1 MEPVKKTAII
11 KKSLKVA
18 TETPPSQPLPPI
30 PDPVDEPSIEAV
42 KKPKKTP
49 EEIQQTRLANLA
61 KGQAGLQK
69 RREEARQKKAEM
81 ETLAIDKKL
90 KLAAKQKKAVE
101 DSYGVS
107 LDDEEEEEEEPV
119 PIAVKPK
126 KKVAVAPPPPKK
138 KAIRYVVEE
147 SESEEEEVVYVKRPT
162 PIVPKAKPTPLYT
175 PQIIFY

>member
-18 TETPPSQPLPPI
+18 TESMPPI
-30 PDPVDEPSIEAV
+30 PDPVEEPSIEAV

-107 LDDEEEEEEEPV
+107 LDEEEEEEEEPA
-119 PIAVKPK
+119 PIVVKPK
-126 KKVAVAPPPPKK
+126 KKVVVAPPKK
-138 KAIRYVVEE
+138 KAIRYVMEE
-147 SESEEEEVVYVKRPT
+147 SESEEEEIVYVKRQAPS
-162 PIVPKAKPTPLYT
+162 VPKAKPTPLYT

>member
-1 MEPVKKTAII
+1 MEPVKKTAIV

-18 TETPPSQPLPPI
+18 TESMPPI
-30 PDPVDEPSIEAV
+30 PDPVEEPSIEAV

-107 LDDEEEEEEEPV
+107 LDEEEEEEEEPA
-119 PIAVKPK
+119 PIVVKPK
-126 KKVAVAPPPPKK
+126 KKVVVAPPPPKK
-138 KAIRYVVEE
+138 KAIRYVMEE
-147 SESEEEEVVYVKRPT
+147 SESEEEEIVYVKRQAPS
-162 PIVPKAKPTPLYT
+162 VPKAKPTPLYT

>member
-1 MEPVKKTAII
+1 MEPVKKTAIV

-18 TETPPSQPLPPI
+18 TESMPPI
-30 PDPVDEPSIEAV
+30 PDPVEEPSIEAV

-107 LDDEEEEEEEPV
+107 LDEEEEEEEEAV
-119 PIAVKPK
+119 PIVVKPK

-138 KAIRYVVEE
+138 KPIRYVMEE
-147 SESEEEEVVYVKRPT
+147 SESEEEEIVYVKRQP
-162 PIVPKAKPTPLYT
+162 PAVPKAKPTPLYT

>member
-18 TETPPSQPLPPI
+18 TESIPPI
-30 PDPVDEPSIEAV
+30 PDPVEEPSIEAV

-107 LDDEEEEEEEPV
+107 LDEEEEEEEEPA
-119 PIAVKPK
+119 PIVVKPK
-126 KKVAVAPPPPKK
+126 KKVVVAPPKK
-138 KAIRYVVEE
+138 KAIRYVMEE
-147 SESEEEEVVYVKRPT
+147 SESEEEEIVYVKRQAPS
-162 PIVPKAKPTPLYT
+162 VPKAKPTPLYT

>member
-1 MEPVKKTAII
+1 MEPVKKTAIV

-18 TETPPSQPLPPI
+18 TETPPSQPI

-107 LDDEEEEEEEPV
+107 LDDDDEEEEEPAPTV
-119 PIAVKPK
+119 VKPK
-126 KKVAVAPPPPKK
+126 KKVVVAPPPPKK

-147 SESEEEEVVYVKRPT
+147 SESEEEEVVYVKRPAPT
-162 PIVPKAKPTPLYT
+162 VPKAKPTPLYT

>member
-1 MEPVKKTAII
+1 MEPVKKTAIV

-18 TETPPSQPLPPI
+18 TESIPPI
-30 PDPVDEPSIEAV
+30 PDPVEEPSIEAV

-107 LDDEEEEEEEPV
+107 LDEEEEEEEEEPA
-119 PIAVKPK
+119 PIVVKPK

-138 KAIRYVVEE
+138 KPIRYVMEE
-147 SESEEEEVVYVKRPT
+147 SESEEEEIVYVKRQP
-162 PIVPKAKPTPLYT
+162 PAVPKAKPTPLYT

>member
-1 MEPVKKTAII
+1 MEPVKKTAIV

-18 TETPPSQPLPPI
+18 TETMPPI
-30 PDPVDEPSIEAV
+30 PDPVEEPSIEAV

-61 KGQAGLQK
+61 KGQAGLAK
-69 RREEARQKKAEM
+69 RREEARQKKAEL

-107 LDDEEEEEEEPV
+107 LDEEEEEEEEPA
-119 PIAVKPK
+119 PIVVKPK
-126 KKVAVAPPPPKK
+126 KKAVVAPPPPKK
-138 KAIRYVVEE
+138 KAIRYVMEE
-147 SESEEEEVVYVKRPT
+147 SESEEEEVVYVKRPA
-162 PIVPKAKPTPLYT
+162 PSVPKAKPTPLYT

>member
-18 TETPPSQPLPPI
+18 TESMPPI
-30 PDPVDEPSIEAV
+30 PDPVEEPSIEAV

-107 LDDEEEEEEEPV
+107 LDEEEEEEEEPA
-119 PIAVKPK
+119 PIVVKPK

-138 KAIRYVVEE
+138 KPIRYVMEE
-147 SESEEEEVVYVKRPT
+147 SESEEEEIVYVKRQAPS
-162 PIVPKAKPTPLYT
+162 VPKAKQTPLYT

>member
-1 MEPVKKTAII
+1 MEPVKKTAIV

-18 TETPPSQPLPPI
+18 TESMPPI
-30 PDPVDEPSIEAV
+30 PDPVEEPSIEAV

-107 LDDEEEEEEEPV
+107 LDEEEEEEEEPA
-119 PIAVKPK
+119 PIVVKPK

-138 KAIRYVVEE
+138 KPIRYVVEE
-147 SESEEEEVVYVKRPT
+147 SESEEEEIVYVKRQAPA
-162 PIVPKAKPTPLYT
+162 VPKAKPTPLYT

>member
-1 MEPVKKTAII
+1 MEPVKKTAIV

-18 TETPPSQPLPPI
+18 TETPPPIPPI
-30 PDPVDEPSIEAV
+30 PDPVEEPSIEAV

-61 KGQAGLQK
+61 KGQAGLAK
-69 RREEARQKKAEM
+69 RREEARQKKAEL

-107 LDDEEEEEEEPV
+107 LDEEEEEEEEPA

-126 KKVAVAPPPPKK
+126 KKVVVAPPPKK

-147 SESEEEEVVYVKRPT
+147 SESEEEEVVYVKRPAPT
-162 PIVPKAKPTPLYT
+162 VPKAKPTPLYT

>member
-1 MEPVKKTAII
+1 MEPVKKTAIV

-18 TETPPSQPLPPI
+18 TESMQPI

-107 LDDEEEEEEEPV
+107 LDDEEEEEEEPAPTV
-119 PIAVKPK
+119 VKPK
-126 KKVAVAPPPPKK
+126 KKVVVAPPPPKK

-147 SESEEEEVVYVKRPT
+147 SESEEEEIVYVKRPAPT
-162 PIVPKAKPTPLYT
+162 VPKAKPTPLYT

>member
-1 MEPVKKTAII
+1 MEPVKKTAIV

-18 TETPPSQPLPPI
+18 TETPPPI
-30 PDPVDEPSIEAV
+30 PDPVEEPSIEAV

-61 KGQAGLQK
+61 KGQAGLAK
-69 RREEARQKKAEM
+69 RREEARQKKAEL

-107 LDDEEEEEEEPV
+107 LDEEEEEEEEPA
-119 PIAVKPK
+119 PIVVKPK
-126 KKVAVAPPPPKK
+126 KKAVVAPPPPKK
-138 KAIRYVVEE
+138 KAIRYVMEE
-147 SESEEEEVVYVKRPT
+147 SESEEEEVVYVKRQAPS
-162 PIVPKAKPTPLYT
+162 VPKAKPTPLYT

>member
-18 TETPPSQPLPPI
+18 TESMPPI
-30 PDPVDEPSIEAV
+30 PDPVEEPSIEAV

-61 KGQAGLQK
+61 KGQAGLAK
-69 RREEARQKKAEM
+69 RREETRQKKSEM

-107 LDDEEEEEEEPV
+107 LDEEEEEEVEPA
-119 PIAVKPK
+119 PIVVKPK
-126 KKVAVAPPPPKK
+126 KKAVVAPKK
-138 KAIRYVVEE
+138 KPIRYVMEE
-147 SESEEEEVVYVKRPT
+147 SESEEEEIVYVKRQALS
-162 PIVPKAKPTPLYT
+162 VPKAKPTPLYT

>member
-1 MEPVKKTAII
+1 MEPVKKTAIV

-18 TETPPSQPLPPI
+18 TETPPPPI
-30 PDPVDEPSIEAV
+30 PDPVEEPSIEAV

-61 KGQAGLQK
+61 KGQAGLAK

-107 LDDEEEEEEEPV
+107 LDEEEEEEEEPA
-119 PIAVKPK
+119 PIVVKPK
-126 KKVAVAPPPPKK
+126 KKVVVAPPPPKK
-138 KAIRYVVEE
+138 KAIRYVMEE
-147 SESEEEEVVYVKRPT
+147 SESEEEEIVYVKRQAPS
-162 PIVPKAKPTPLYT
+162 VPKAKPTPLYT